1 MSEIVKAI
9 DPIIT
14 LAKELGLLERLKS
27 RIFRDAPKDFFIGLE
42 RIISELIKSFDAIN
56 YVIDRFM
63 DLSFDTTKIED
74 SKKFLEDLKFDR
86 IKVPSKDPNNEAG
99 QPLFI
104 NIYDAL
110 GSCNEIGNLYR
121 KYLDKWISKKISD
134 KKVSEL
140 DKRDYEDLKVLV
152 RDKLTQSDRVF
163 IDNVDG
169 LKLSLKKVSGDILL
183 LIDPPDPN
191 ELNTN
196 LAKEKIREQKV
207 ILDGPRIELGNSIS
221 NLFRLK
227 ADFIEKSKLVT
238 D

>member
-86 IKVPSKDPNNEAG
+86 IKVPSKDRNNEAG

-110 GSCNEIGNLYR
+110 GSCNE
-121 KYLDKWISKKISD
+121 
-134 KKVSEL
+134 
-140 DKRDYEDLKVLV
+140 
-152 RDKLTQSDRVF
+152 
-163 IDNVDG
+163 
-169 LKLSLKKVSGDILL
+169 
-183 LIDPPDPN
+183 
-191 ELNTN
+191 
-196 LAKEKIREQKV
+196 
-207 ILDGPRIELGNSIS
+207 
-221 NLFRLK
+221 
-227 ADFIEKSKLVT
+227 
-238 D
+238 